1 MKKYVFINKKKR
13 KQLIVMAD
21 TILEA
26 KDKVKRMGYSD
37 YKFDRIVVL
46 WK

>member
-1 MKKYVFINKKKR
+1 MKKYVFINKKK
-13 KQLIVMAD
+13 KQLIIMAD

-26 KDKVKRMGYSD
+26 KDKVKRMGYND